1 MKSVLVAIFACFAV
15 PVAAQSS
22 LGISGAQVSL
32 GVVEDES
39 GHSRTEFGA
48 LVDVAITGVHGFQ
61 GDLRFDDTQAG
72 GVGTLAAHLYM
83 TPREGQKY
91 GLFATL
97 ADVAKDVSDGLVEVV
112 ERLQCL
118 IANRRRIRHARVPLD
133 LVPKK

>member
-72 GVGTLAAHLYM
+72 GVGTLEHMAEGIRKGHADAVLAASIFHFGEHTVAEAKQVL
-83 TPREGQKY
+83 
-91 GLFATL
+91 AT
-97 ADVAKDVSDGLVEVV
+97 SGIEV
-112 ERLQCL
+112 RW
-118 IANRRRIRHARVPLD
+118 
-133 LVPKK
+133 